1 MTVTTIPSAGITDAT
16 IATADIADDAVTAA
30 KATGFGK
37 IGQVKQTV
45 KKDTF
50 TTNSSSFTLITGLS
64 VSITPTATSSKIL
77 IKTFINFGGDN
88 NTYGHCR
95 LLRGSTSIL
104 VGDAGEANQER
115 SAFALQTDNSTAAIY
130 KVHFGGI
137 EFLDEPITT
146 SALDYSIHLIT
157 YSSDNIYINRP
168 QNNENIDRTGRYTS
182 TITAM
187 EVLA

>member
-1 MTVTTIPSAGITDAT
+1 MSSIQVDNLLKRDGSTFPI
-16 IATADIADDAVTAA
+16 
-30 KATGFGK
+30 GK

-50 TTNSSSFTLITGLS
+50 ITNSSSFTLITGLS

-88 NTYGHCR
+88 NMYGHAR
-95 LLRGSTSIL
+95 LLRDSTSIL

-115 SAFALQTDNSTAAIY
+115 SAFALQADNSTASIY

-137 EFLDEPITT
+137 EFLDEPASSST
-146 SALDYSIHLIT
+146 LNYSIHVIT
-157 YSSDNIYINRP
+157 YGSSNIYINRP
-168 QNNENIDRTGRYTS
+168 QNNENINRTGRYTS
-182 TITAM
+182 TITAQ